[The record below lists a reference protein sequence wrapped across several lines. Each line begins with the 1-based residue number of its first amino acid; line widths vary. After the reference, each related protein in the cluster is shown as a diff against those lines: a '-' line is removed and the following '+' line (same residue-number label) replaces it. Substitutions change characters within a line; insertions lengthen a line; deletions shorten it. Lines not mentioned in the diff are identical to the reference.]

1 MEDTMLKT
9 ALVSSMII
17 AAVITA
23 ASTAQAQSS
32 GPVYELRIYTA
43 IPGKL
48 DAVIARFRDHTV
60 KLFEKHGME
69 NVGSWVATD
78 PPASQTTVYY
88 ILRHKSREAA
98 KASWDAFFKDP
109 QWIKAQKE
117 SEANGKILEKYES
130 VFLTPTAFSKLK

>member
-1 MEDTMLKT
+1 MLKT
-9 ALVSSMII
+9 TFVFSLII

-43 IPGKL
+43 VEGKL
-48 DAVIARFRDHTV
+48 DAVNARIRDHAI
-60 KLFEKHGME
+60 KLFQKHGME
-69 NVGSWVATD
+69 AVGFWVAAD
-78 PPASQTTVYY
+78 PPASQTTLYY

-109 QWIKAQKE
+109 AWIKARNE
-117 SEANGKILEKYES
+117 SEANGKILDKYES

>member
-1 MEDTMLKT
+1 MLKT
-9 ALVSSMII
+9 AFVSSMII
-17 AAVITA
+17 AAAITA

-43 IPGKL
+43 APGKL
-48 DAVIARFRDHTV
+48 DAVIARIRDHAL
-60 KLFEKHGME
+60 KLFQKHGME
-69 NVGSWVATD
+69 AVGSWVAAD
-78 PPASQTTVYY
+78 APASQTTVYY

-109 QWIKAQKE
+109 VWIKAQKE
-117 SEANGKILEKYES
+117 SEANGKILDKYES